1 MQLKRSTVA
10 LVSDSNSS
18 HFCVTF
24 LCSLSSK
31 KCSEK
36 FTLNSVCKDYQSYK
50 ISILSACQKIIYLLA
65 ALGLCCCGGFSLAVA
80 SGDFSLV
87 VVNRLLVAVASLVT
101 FYLFIYFF
109 SCDFLKMKE
118 LIQSKCPGPK
128 VWEMAKPGFSPCK
141 V

>member
-1 MQLKRSTVA
+1 MQLKSSTVA

-31 KCSEK
+31 KCLEK
-36 FTLNSVCKDYQSYK
+36 FILNSVFKD
-50 ISILSACQKIIYLLA
+50 SIDHIKQAYLVPVKKIIYLIIGCAGPSL
-65 ALGLCCCGGFSLAVA
+65 LWGLLSSCGEQASPCGGFS
-80 SGDFSLV
+80 
-87 VVNRLLVAVASLVT
+87 R
-101 FYLFIYFF
+101 
-109 SCDFLKMKE
+109 CDFLKMKE

-128 VWEMAKPGFSPCK
+128 VWEMAKPGFSPWK